1 MMTELKYPAGAT
13 PFLLRDSRC
22 LNLAERIIKQCEKG
36 LTLYAEGDK
45 TKLAVAGLNYRT
57 EEKFLSLSYLMR
69 RANNLIRES
78 FGTPKQRKAEI
89 TRAYYFLISNGFIEP
104 IEKGERGQ
112 IRFYLTGLHTTSAAS
127 RLKEYM

>member
-1 MMTELKYPAGAT
+1 MMTELQYPAGAT

-69 RANNLIRES
+69 RANNL
-78 FGTPKQRKAEI
+78 
-89 TRAYYFLISNGFIEP
+89 
-104 IEKGERGQ
+104 
-112 IRFYLTGLHTTSAAS
+112 
-127 RLKEYM
+127 